1 MTFGD
6 ETLKILD
13 LANNSRKI
21 SPQLF
26 PTGKF
31 TEVLI
36 DCSICYNP
44 LPRDVLRQFLFE
56 RRLWRN
62 FWRPNAFHEGLL
74 NRILSTVQIPMTIG
88 IYIHMDSLITT
99 SLQSAM
105 PTGQNTQLPGL
116 KSGNQTPAPVT
127 KVLRWKDLEAAVIEG
142 KGETHGT
149 RTPFTI
155 ASRGVEEVKVRLDG
169 DESDIEDLFV

>member
-13 LANNSRKI
+13 RASNSKKI

-26 PTGKF
+26 QTGRRIGL
-31 TEVLI
+31 LI

-44 LPRDVLRQFLFE
+44 LSRDTLRQFLFE

-74 NRILSTVQIPMTIG
+74 NRNSPAFRIPMTIG
-88 IYIHMDSLITT
+88 MYLHMDSLTTT
-99 SLQSAM
+99 SLQPTV
-105 PTGQNTQLPGL
+105 PTGQSTPVPDF
-116 KSGNQTPAPVT
+116 KSGNRTPAPLT

-142 KGETHGT
+142 HGGT
-149 RTPFTI
+149 PGSRTPFTI
-155 ASRGVEEVKVRLDG
+155 PSGGVEEMEARPDG
-169 DESDIEDLFV
+169 DESDIEDLFM